1 MFKGVFKEQAVQ
13 VGIGFVFVIVL
24 LGTFVLPEW
33 MSNNFMYGLSRG
45 LAALGL
51 MILWRTNLVSFGH
64 ALYYGVGAY
73 SVAIAQKYLGV
84 TDIFLRV
91 VIAIIAA
98 GLLGYVLGFILR
110 KYREIFF
117 AMLSLAFS
125 MVLYGLLAKAEFLG
139 STDGLSL
146 IHI

>member
-1 MFKGVFKEQAVQ
+1 
-13 VGIGFVFVIVL
+13 
-24 LGTFVLPEW
+24 
-33 MSNNFMYGLSRG
+33 
-45 LAALGL
+45 

-91 VIAIIAA
+91 IVAIIAA

-117 AMLSLAFS
+117 AC
-125 MVLYGLLAKAEFLG
+125 YLLLFQWFFM
-139 STDGLSL
+139 DF
-146 IHI
+146 

>member
-45 LAALGL
+45 LAVLGL

-91 VIAIIAA
+91 VIAIIALR
-98 GLLGYVLGFILR
+98 LLK
-110 KYREIFF
+110 KY
-117 AMLSLAFS
+117 L
-125 MVLYGLLAKAEFLG
+125 
-139 STDGLSL
+139 
-146 IHI
+146 

>member
-45 LAALGL
+45 LAVLGL

-125 MVLYGLLAKAEFLG
+125 MVLYGLLA
-139 STDGLSL
+139 LSL

>member
-24 LGTFVLPEW
+24 LGAFVLPEW

-45 LAALGL
+45 LAVLGL

-98 GLLGYVLGFILR
+98 GLL
-110 KYREIFF
+110 
-117 AMLSLAFS
+117 
-125 MVLYGLLAKAEFLG
+125 
-139 STDGLSL
+139 LSL